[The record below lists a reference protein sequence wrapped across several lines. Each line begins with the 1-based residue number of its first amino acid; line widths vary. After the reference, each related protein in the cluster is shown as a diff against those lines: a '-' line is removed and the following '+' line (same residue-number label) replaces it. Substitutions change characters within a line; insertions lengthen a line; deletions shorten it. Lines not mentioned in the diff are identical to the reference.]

1 GSAVIGRTLG
11 YLVVAVSLT
20 GSVALQAHHSLAGV
34 YDMKGE
40 KELIGT
46 VVKILFV
53 NPHGSMTISVK
64 NPDGTTTDWVC
75 TTGSATR
82 LADRGIGKSTLK
94 PGDTITAK
102 IRPART
108 GNPIGYLKTVITVD
122 GKVYELQGGTQND

>member
-1 GSAVIGRTLG
+1 MIRRTLRS
-11 YLVVAVSLT
+11 LVVAVSIT

-34 YDMKGE
+34 YDMNGE
-40 KELIGT
+40 KELVGT
-46 VVKILFV
+46 IVKILYV

-82 LADRGIGKSTLK
+82 LADRGLGKGTLK
-94 PGDTITAK
+94 AGDMITAK
-102 IRPART
+102 ILPART
-108 GNPIGYLKTVITVD
+108 GNPLAYLKTVITSD

>member
-1 GSAVIGRTLG
+1 MIKRTLG
-11 YLVVAVSLT
+11 CLVVAVSAM

-34 YDMKGE
+34 YDMNGE

-46 VVKILFV
+46 IVKILYV

-64 NPDGTTTDWVC
+64 NPDGTTTNWVC

-82 LADRGIGKSTLK
+82 LADRGLGKGTLK
-94 PGDTITAK
+94 AGDTVTAK
-102 IRPART
+102 ILPART
-108 GNPIGYLKTVITVD
+108 GNPLGYLKTVITGD

>member
-1 GSAVIGRTLG
+1 MIRRTLG
-11 YLVVAVSLT
+11 CLLVAVSVT

-40 KELIGT
+40 RELIGT
-46 VVKILFV
+46 IVKILYV

-82 LADRGIGKSTLK
+82 LADRGLGKGTLK
-94 PGDTITAK
+94 AGDTITAK
-102 IRPART
+102 ILPART
-108 GNPIGYLKTVITVD
+108 GNPLGYLKTLITAD
-122 GKVYELQGGTQND
+122 GKAYELQGGTQND

>member
-1 GSAVIGRTLG
+1 MIRRTLG

-46 VVKILFV
+46 IVKILYV
-53 NPHGSMTISVK
+53 NPHGSMTVSVK

-82 LADRGIGKSTLK
+82 LADRGLGKGTLK
-94 PGDTITAK
+94 AGDTITAK
-102 IRPART
+102 ILPART
-108 GNPIGYLKTVITVD
+108 GNPLGYLKTVITGD
-122 GKVYELQGGTQND
+122 GKAYELAGGAQND

>member
-1 GSAVIGRTLG
+1 MIRRTLG
-11 YLVVAVSLT
+11 CLVVVVSVA

-34 YDMKGE
+34 YDTKGE

-53 NPHGSMTISVK
+53 NPHGSMTVSVK

-82 LADRGIGKSTLK
+82 LADHGLGQSTLK
-94 PGDTITAK
+94 AGDTTTAK
-102 IRPART
+102 ILHART
-108 GNPIGYLKTVITVD
+108 GHPPGYLHTVITVD
-122 GKVYELQGGTQND
+122 G

>member
-1 GSAVIGRTLG
+1 MMSRILG
-11 YLVVAVSLT
+11 CLVVAVSVT

-34 YDMKGE
+34 YDMKDE
-40 KELIGT
+40 RELIGT

-82 LADRGIGKSTLK
+82 LADRGLGKSTLK
-94 PGDTITAK
+94 AGDTITAK
-102 IRPART
+102 ILPARS
-108 GNPIGYLKTVITVD
+108 GNPLGYLKTVITVD
-122 GKVYELQGGTQND
+122 GKVYELQGGTQTD

>member
-1 GSAVIGRTLG
+1 MIRRTLG
-11 YLVVAVSLT
+11 CFVVAVSVT

-40 KELIGT
+40 KEVVGT
-46 VVKILFV
+46 VVKILYV

-64 NPDGTTTDWVC
+64 NPEGTTTDWVC

-82 LADRGIGKSTLK
+82 LADRGLGRGTIKV
-94 PGDTITAK
+94 GDTVTAK
-102 IRPART
+102 ILPART
-108 GNPIGYLKTVITVD
+108 GNPLGYLKTLITVD

>member
-1 GSAVIGRTLG
+1 MIRRTLG

-34 YDMKGE
+34 YDMNGE

-46 VVKILFV
+46 IVKILYV

-64 NPDGTTTDWVC
+64 NPDGTTTNWVC

-82 LADRGIGKSTLK
+82 LADRGLGKGKLK
-94 PGDTITAK
+94 AGDTITAK
-102 IRPART
+102 ILPART
-108 GNPIGYLKTVITVD
+108 GNPLGYLKTVITAD
-122 GKVYELQGGTQND
+122 GKAYELQGGTQND

>member
-1 GSAVIGRTLG
+1 MIRRTLG
-11 YLVVAVSLT
+11 CLVVAVSSM

-34 YDMKGE
+34 YDMNGE

-46 VVKILFV
+46 IVKILYV

-82 LADRGIGKSTLK
+82 LADRGLGKGILK
-94 PGDTITAK
+94 AGDTITAK
-102 IRPART
+102 ILPART
-108 GNPIGYLKTVITVD
+108 GNPLAYLKTVITGD